1 MTHARISLHLVLLLL
16 FCCSSW
22 THAAVLVS
30 IKPIHSLVAG
40 IMQGVEDPQLL
51 LSGGQSPHR
60 YTLKPSDARNIQQA
74 DLIIWIGP
82 EMESFLP
89 RILTASER
97 PNIALLDLLKS
108 ENKASHNHD
117 HEDHAGRDP
126 HLWLDPLLA
135 KRVVQLIADR
145 LSLLDPKHRG
155 SFEKNALTLQQRLD
169 RLHQELESRLAPV
182 RTTPYI
188 AFHDAYG
195 YLEARYRLNSVGT
208 VILDPERL
216 SGARHIRDLQQKIRH
231 TGVGCIFTEP
241 QFEPRLVESLIED
254 TATRNA
260 ELDPLGSDLPA
271 GPDAYFQL
279 MRRVANQLVQCLANK

>member
-1 MTHARISLHLVLLLL
+1 M
-16 FCCSSW
+16 
-22 THAAVLVS
+22 LVS

-97 PNIALLDLLKS
+97 PNIALLDLLKT

-117 HEDHAGRDP
+117 HEAHAGRDP

-145 LSLLDPKHRG
+145 LSLLDPKHHG
-155 SFEKNALTLQQRLD
+155 SYEENARTLQQRLD
-169 RLHQELESRLAPV
+169 LLHHELESRLAPV

-208 VILDPERL
+208 VTLDPERL
-216 SGARHIRDLQQKIRH
+216 SGARHIHDLQQKIH
-231 TGVGCIFTEP
+231 LQGVRCIFTEP
-241 QFEPRLVESLIED
+241 QFEPRLVESLSKD
-254 TATRNA
+254 TGARSA

-271 GPDAYFQL
+271 GADAYFQL
-279 MRRVANQLVQCLANK
+279 MRRVADQLVQCLSNK